1 MATQNI
7 GYSSNTAITISLASI
22 ATSPTWVAGAESNL
36 IDNTSNLYVDAL
48 VQGLVT
54 VGTTPTAN
62 TSILVFVWGSSVSPA
77 TTAID
82 VIDGTDSTE
91 TITSAGV
98 RNSFM
103 KLAAVLDVDSNTSN
117 RGYPCS
123 FSVAQLFG
131 GVLPPYW
138 GLFVTHNTGVNLNST
153 GGNHVFSYRGVTYT
167 VA

>member
-1 MATQNI
+1 MAAQNI
-7 GYSSNTAITISLASI
+7 AYSANTTITCSLASL
-22 ATSPTWVAGAESNL
+22 ATSATFVAGVESAL

-48 VQGLVT
+48 VQGLIT

-62 TSILVFVWGSSVSPA
+62 TNIIVYVWGSSVSPA

-82 VIDGTDSTE
+82 VIDGTDSAE
-91 TITSAGV
+91 TISSAGV

-103 KLAAVLDVDSNTSN
+103 KIGAVLDVDSNTSN
-117 RGYPCS
+117 RGYPFS
-123 FSVAQLFG
+123 FGVAQLFG

-138 GLFVTHNTGVNLNST
+138 GLFVAHNTAVNLNST
-153 GGNHVFSYRGVTYT
+153 GGNHVISYRGVSYT

>member
-7 GYSSNTAITISLASI
+7 AYSSNTTITISPASLASS
-22 ATSPTWVAGAESNL
+22 ATWVAGRESTL
-36 IDNTSNLYVDAL
+36 IDNTTNLYVDAL
-48 VQGLVT
+48 VQGVIT

-62 TSILVFVWGSSVSPA
+62 TSIVVYVWGSSVSPA

-82 VIDGTDSTE
+82 VIDGTDSAE
-91 TITSAGV
+91 TITSTGV

-103 KLAAVLDVDSNTSN
+103 KIGAVLDVPAATSN
-117 RGYPCS
+117 IAYPFS
-123 FSVAQLFG
+123 FGVAQLFG

-138 GLFVTHNTGVNLNST
+138 GLFVAHNSGAALHATA
-153 GGNHVFSYRGVTYT
+153 GNHVVSYRGITYV

>member
-1 MATQNI
+1 MATQTI
-7 GYSSNTAITISLASI
+7 SYSADTGITIAPASLA
-22 ATSPTWVAGAESNL
+22 TSATWVAGVESDL
-36 IDNTSNLYVDAL
+36 IDNTSNKYVDAL

-62 TSILVFVWGSSVSPA
+62 TSILIFVWGSSVSPA

-82 VIDGTDSTE
+82 VIDGTSSAE
-91 TITSAGV
+91 TIVSAGV
-98 RNSFM
+98 RNSFA
-103 KLAAVLDVDSNTSN
+103 KLAAVLDVDTNTSN

-123 FSVAQLFG
+123 FGVAALFG

-138 GLFVTHNTGVNLNST
+138 GLFLAHNTGVNLNST
-153 GGNHVFSYRGVTYT
+153 AGNHVFSYRGVKYD